1 MTTLYRST
9 GQEEPMKNETQSRTV
24 KDIPVAQIERDPDN
38 RVIDETDERIAALV
52 DNVRV
57 FGVLQRLHVRAL
69 ERGYQLIDGERRLCA
84 AITVGLEVVP
94 CEVWPSRASR
104 GDVVAAGIVMNDQR
118 QAHSPVHVARRL
130 RDLKNSDGL
139 TAEQVAGRMGMPLD
153 RVKTY
158 FALFGGSDFLIAF
171 LERHDVPLK
180 VAAELVRYERATNEA
195 RGRKLAEQW
204 LEAPL
209 TREQIVELRRR
220 ATGAETER
228 GSEAAGLEGKGQL
241 RSVRRAIERALQRDP
256 QTTISAIE
264 EALRP
269 HGFLIVAA

>member
-1 MTTLYRST
+1 M
-9 GQEEPMKNETQSRTV
+9 ENETQSRTV

-38 RVIDETDERIAALV
+38 RVIDETDERTAALV
-52 DNVRV
+52 DSVRV

-69 ERGYQLIDGERRLCA
+69 DRGHQLIDGERRLNA
-84 AITVGLEVVP
+84 AIAVGLDVVP
-94 CEVWPSRASR
+94 CEVWPARAGR
-104 GDVVAAGIVMNDQR
+104 GDVVAAGIVLNDQR

-130 RDLKNSDGL
+130 RDLKNGDGL
-139 TAEQVAGRMGMPLD
+139 TAGEVAARMGMPLD

-158 FALFGGSDFLIAF
+158 FALFAASDFLIEF

-180 VAAELVRYERATNEA
+180 VAVEFVRYERATNEA
-195 RGRKLAEQW
+195 KGRKLAERW

-220 ATGAETER
+220 ESGEAGHRSDEAGHEGRSGA
-228 GSEAAGLEGKGQL
+228 A
-241 RSVRRAIERALQRDP
+241 SVRRAIERALRRDTT
-256 QTTISAIE
+256 TTIAAIE

-269 HGFLIVAA
+269 CGYLVVAAGTDEPTEFPGR